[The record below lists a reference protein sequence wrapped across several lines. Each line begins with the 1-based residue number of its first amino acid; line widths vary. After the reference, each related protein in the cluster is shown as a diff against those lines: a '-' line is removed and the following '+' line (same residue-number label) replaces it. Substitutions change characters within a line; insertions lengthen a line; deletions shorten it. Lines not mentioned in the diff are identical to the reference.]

1 MKQLRRLSILDSFGG
16 ALLALTL
23 FLATLAG
30 CKTTGGAGLGARIVD
45 CATKAIQNKGMTY
58 LGKVNDVI
66 GNTGITDEAARARL
80 IDLGIDAGQD
90 VLGCLLADQAPKYA
104 EAAQSNPRDEV
115 SKTAAA
121 RAQARLKELE
131 AEGWR
136 FER

>member
-1 MKQLRRLSILDSFGG
+1 MRTKIR
-16 ALLALTL
+16 ALLALAL
-23 FLATLAG
+23 VLAVPA
-30 CKTTGGAGLGARIVD
+30 CKTTGGVGGIGARIVD

-66 GNTGITDEAARARL
+66 GNTGITDEAARSRL

-104 EAAQSNPRDEV
+104 EAAKSNPGDEV

-121 RAQARLKELE
+121 RAKARLKELE

>member
-1 MKQLRRLSILDSFGG
+1 MRTQFR
-16 ALLALTL
+16 ALLVLVL
-23 FLATLAG
+23 VLAAPLAVPS
-30 CKTTGGAGLGARIVD
+30 CKTTGGAGGIGARIVD
-45 CATKAIQNKGMTY
+45 CATRAIQDKGMTY

-66 GNTGITDEAARARL
+66 GNTGITDEAARSRL

-104 EAAQSNPRDEV
+104 EAAKSNPGDEV

-121 RAQARLKELE
+121 RAKQRLKELE